1 MTFVW
6 YLSVTATVLHLIR
19 HLYSYYAGMQRAGA
33 VEKLLDQVNV
43 NIDQTNIDD
52 NAVDSMLHTLVQK
65 VDLSQLESAEVVL
78 KMMAMVRQKAPQVR
92 DLSVSQGIVEALLNN
107 KAEILEL
114 ITNTQVTAEG
124 LTADGKSLLPKM
136 RERGYTAV
144 ELKDTKN
151 PAFQG
156 QGLKDLGGFQPETRL

>member
-19 HLYSYYAGMQRAGA
+19 HLYSYYAGMQRAGE
-33 VEKLLDQVNV
+33 VKKLLDQVNV
-43 NIDQTNIDD
+43 NIDQTNID
-52 NAVDSMLHTLVQK
+52 AVDSMLHTLVQK
-65 VDLSQLESAEVVL
+65 ADLSELEGAEVVL

-124 LTADGKSLLPKM
+124 LTAEGKSLLPKM

-156 QGLKDLGGFQPETRL
+156 QGLKDLGGFQPETKL